1 MSEHVPAKRIVI
13 VDDDI
18 LIAEYLA
25 DLCQFYGASVVGT
38 AHDAD
43 EAETVILDRQPD
55 YVLMD
60 LRLGG
65 RRDGV
70 DVADSVKQA
79 LPLTKIVFVS
89 GSNEPKSL
97 DRIAANNPHHV
108 LIKPISPADL
118 RKALD

>member
-13 VDDDI
+13 VEDDV
-18 LIAEYLA
+18 LIAEYLQ

-43 EAETVILDRQPD
+43 EAETVILARQPD

-65 RRDGV
+65 SRDGV
-70 DVADSVKQA
+70 DVADTVRQA

-97 DRIAANNPHHV
+97 DRIAVNNPHYV